1 MAEEQ
6 KQKKVKE
13 QKTENKI
20 EAEAKTE
27 VVETKAEDKTQTSEK
42 TEKVKEAKEKKQ
54 ERVKKDYAL
63 VHGVDLHLSPKE
75 CFSVCNMIRGRTI
88 ETAMKMLEEV
98 LVHKRVVKMNNRE
111 VPHQH
116 GKGVMAGRFPE
127 NAVEEFIRLV
137 KNLKANAIYNELDL
151 EKCIISCNADIA
163 SKPFKRGGAR
173 FKRAHIM
180 IRLDKKKTPQKENK
194 TENKQKE
201 NKK

>member
-13 QKTENKI
+13 QKTENKT
-20 EAEAKTE
+20 EAKTE
-27 VVETKAEDKTQTSEK
+27 VVETNAEDKTQTSEK

-180 IRLDKKKTPQKENK
+180 IRLDKKKEVKNNK
-194 TENKQKE
+194 TETKQKE